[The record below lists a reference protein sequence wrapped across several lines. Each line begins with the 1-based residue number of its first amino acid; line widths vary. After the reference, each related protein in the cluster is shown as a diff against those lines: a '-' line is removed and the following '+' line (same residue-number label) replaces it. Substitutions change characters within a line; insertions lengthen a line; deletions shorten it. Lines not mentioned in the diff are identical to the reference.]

1 MWRVL
6 VFLICWLGVYWLADT
21 FPFVVYSVVSLILV
35 GAFWALCVW
44 AWKLGDVR
52 EED

>member
-6 VFLICWLGVYWLADT
+6 VFLTCWLGVYWLADT
-21 FPFVVYSVVSLILV
+21 FPFVVYSVVSFILV

-44 AWKLGDVR
+44 AWKLGDLR
-52 EED
+52 EDD